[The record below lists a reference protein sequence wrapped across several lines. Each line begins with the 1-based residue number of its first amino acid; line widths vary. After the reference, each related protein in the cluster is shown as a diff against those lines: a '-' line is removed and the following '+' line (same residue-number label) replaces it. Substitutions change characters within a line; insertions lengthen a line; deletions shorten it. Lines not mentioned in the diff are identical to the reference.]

1 MSKRSLDDP
10 GIENM
15 LELDQA
21 TSEAVMEYLS
31 DISEYGEIIPG
42 TPEFVR
48 MEELSHSAVVR
59 AGLTDIDTEPI
70 ITIPCAFVAGGAKDA
85 DEAKML
91 VSYIYSAING
101 KMSMDMLSDD
111 VKDLA
116 SKVGKDMSVFD
127 IMKEHDLGVYSAR
140 AVKLLSN

>member
-1 MSKRSLDDP
+1 
-10 GIENM
+10 
-15 LELDQA
+15 
-21 TSEAVMEYLS
+21 
-31 DISEYGEIIPG
+31 
-42 TPEFVR
+42 
-48 MEELSHSAVVR
+48 
-59 AGLTDIDTEPI
+59 
-70 ITIPCAFVAGGAKDA
+70 
-85 DEAKML
+85 ML